1 MYCSFFLK
9 AEQLKAQLRLAEDT
23 YADVHKELTELHQRL
38 QESEEACDQRQKEL
52 LEFHRA
58 VADEN
63 REKEAL
69 QKSNGDLRAAVKK
82 TENERL
88 RSDLAQCWAVR
99 RSSYTLMEQT

>member
-1 MYCSFFLK
+1 M
-9 AEQLKAQLRLAEDT
+9 AEDT

-58 VADEN
+58 VADES

-69 QKSNGDLRAAVKK
+69 QKSNADLRAAVKK
-82 TENERL
+82 TENEKL
-88 RSDLAQCWAVR
+88 RSADLAQCQAGR
-99 RSSYTLMEQT
+99 RSLYTLMEQT